1 MKQTTSS
8 LLLTI
13 ALTGAWTA
21 CDTTK
26 KTATTPPAKAMVN
39 VPTPPPPPAEPPSEP
54 VKALNFTFAD
64 TLPLYQATSKKAHD
78 LVHTELDVR
87 FDWAKKHLLGKAVL
101 TLKPHFYD
109 SDVLELDAKSFDIH
123 RITDEKGAK
132 LSYEY
137 ADNVLKIKLL
147 RPYKRAEQYKVLIDY
162 TAKPDEAPVGGSAA
176 IQSDKGLFFIN
187 ADGADLEKP
196 QQIWTQGETQ
206 SNSRW
211 FPTIDR
217 PNQRMTNQITM
228 TVADK
233 YKTLSNGLLKK
244 SQKNADGTR
253 TDTWVMDMPHAPYLV
268 MMAVG
273 DFAIVEDKWRGK
285 PLMYYVEP
293 KYKDHAKSIFKNTP
307 ELLEFYST
315 KLGVE
320 YPWQKY
326 AQIVVRDYV
335 SGAMENT
342 TSVIFGEFM
351 NGTERELIDNDQN
364 ESVVAHE
371 MFHHWFGDL
380 VTAESWSNLTVNE
393 SFANYSEVLWFE
405 NKYGKD
411 FGMHHLEHTME
422 GYIGEAQRK
431 THPLVDFTYSNR
443 EDMFDAH
450 SYNKGGCI
458 LNMLR
463 NYVGDEAFFLSLNK
477 YLTDNKFKTGEAHQL
492 RLAFE
497 EVTGEDLTWFWNQW
511 YFKAGHP
518 VLDISYK
525 YDEAKKTVQVDL
537 EQKQEGSEKIPA
549 IFELP
554 LMVDVYHG
562 AGKAVRHSIRMV
574 NRKQSFTFAVS
585 AKPDLVNVDA
595 QKMLLCEKKDNH
607 TEAEWIYQFSH
618 APEYFDRKEALEA
631 LKSKNMSAAAKSVFV
646 AALKDKF
653 WGIREDAIKNLGI
666 KDDPS
671 ALETISTLA
680 TSDPHS
686 KVRAAALSKL
696 AATNDAKYGETFKK
710 VLETEQ
716 AYPVIAAGMSAL
728 YKLSAPAALEAAKKY
743 ENESN
748 SELLL
753 SVGEMYAKN
762 PTAERVAFFEKNL
775 EKVNGLEAIGFV
787 GNYAK
792 MMVKTGESDLK
803 GKLTRLYKIGIDQ
816 AQSPWRRFACARTMK
831 DLSGALKQKNGADPL
846 VPVLDGWLKEIV
858 EKESNPQL
866 KAVYESVF
874 NDK

>member
-26 KTATTPPAKAMVN
+26 KAATTPKPAPMAN
-39 VPTPPPPPAEPPSEP
+39 VPPPPPPPPPPTEAG
-54 VKALNFTFAD
+54 KALNFNFAD
-64 TLPLYQATSKKAHD
+64 TLPLYQATAKKSHD

-87 FDWAKKHLLGKAVL
+87 FDWAKKHLLGKAIL

-109 SDVLELDAKSFDIH
+109 SDLLELDAKGFDIH
-123 RITDEKGAK
+123 KITDEKGAK

-147 RPYKRAEQYKVLIDY
+147 RPYKRSEQYKVLIDY
-162 TAKPDEAPVGGSAA
+162 TAKPDEAPAGGSAA

-187 ADGADLEKP
+187 ADGSDPDKP

-233 YKTLSNGLLKK
+233 YKTLSNGLLKN

-253 TDTWVMDMPHAPYLV
+253 TDTWLMDMPHAPYLV

-315 KLGVE
+315 RLGVE

-326 AQIVVRDYV
+326 AQIVVREYV

-351 NGTERELIDNDQN
+351 NGTDRELIDNEQN

-405 NKYGKD
+405 HKYGKD

-431 THPLVDFTYSNR
+431 TRSLVDFTYGNR

-463 NYVGDEAFFLSLNK
+463 NYVGDEAFFGSLQK
-477 YLTDNKFKTGEAHQL
+477 YLTDNKFKTGEAQQL

-497 EVTGEDLTWFWNQW
+497 EVTGEDLSWFWNQW
-511 YFKAGHP
+511 YYKAGHP
-518 VLDISYK
+518 ILDISYK
-525 YDEAKKTVQVDL
+525 YDAAKKTVQVDL
-537 EQKQEGSEKIPA
+537 EQKQEATDKIPA
-549 IFELP
+549 VFELP
-554 LMVDVYHG
+554 MMVDVYHG
-562 AGKAVRHSIRMV
+562 SGKAVRHSIRMV
-574 NRKQSFTFAVS
+574 NRKQSFTFPA
-585 AKPDLVNVDA
+585 ATKPDLVNVDA

-607 TEAEWIYQFSH
+607 TEAEWIYQFNH
-618 APEYFDRKEALEA
+618 APEYFDRREAMEA
-631 LKSKNMSAAAKSVFV
+631 LKSKNMSAEAKSVFV

-653 WGIREDAIKNLGI
+653 WGLREDAIKNLSI
-666 KDDPS
+666 KDNPS
-671 ALETISTLA
+671 IIETVAALA

-686 KVRAAALSKL
+686 KVRAAALGKL
-696 AATNDAKYGETFKK
+696 AATNDIKYSETFKK

-728 YKLSAPAALEAAKKY
+728 YKLNAPAALEAAKKL
-743 ENESN
+743 ENETN

-753 SVGEMYAKN
+753 SIGEMYAKN
-762 PTAERVAFFEKNL
+762 PTSERVGFFDKNL
-775 EKVNGLEAIGFV
+775 EKVNGMEAIGFV

-792 MMVKTGESDLK
+792 MLVKTGESDLK
-803 GKLTRLYKIGIDQ
+803 GKLTRLYKMGIDQ

-831 DLSGALKQKNGADPL
+831 DLSAALKQKNGADPL
-846 VPVLDGWLKEIV
+846 VPVLEGWLKEII
-858 EKESNPQL
+858 EKESNTQL

-874 NDK
+874 NEK

>member
-1 MKQTTSS
+1 MNQTTSS
-8 LLLTI
+8 LLLTV
-13 ALTGAWTA
+13 ALAGAWTA

-26 KTATTPPAKAMVN
+26 KAAVTTTPAAVMAN
-39 VPTPPPPPAEPPSEP
+39 VPTPPTPPTAPSAE
-54 VKALNFTFAD
+54 VGKMTFAD
-64 TLPLYQATSKKAHD
+64 TLPTYQATSKKTHD

-87 FDWAKKHLLGKAVL
+87 FDWAKKHLLGKAIL
-101 TLKPHFYD
+101 TLKPHFAD
-109 SDVLELDAKSFDIH
+109 SDLLELDAKGFDIH
-123 RITDEKGAK
+123 KITDEKGAK
-132 LSYEY
+132 LTYDY
-137 ADNVLKIKLL
+137 TDNVLKIKLL
-147 RPYKRAEQYKVLIDY
+147 RAYKRTEQYKLLIDY
-162 TAKPDEAPVGGSAA
+162 TAKPDEAPAGGSAA

-233 YKTLSNGLLKK
+233 YKTLSNGLLKNSK
-244 SQKNADGTR
+244 KNADGTR
-253 TDTWVMDMPHAPYLV
+253 TDTWLMDMPHAPYLV

-273 DFAIVEDKWRGK
+273 DFAVVEDKWRGK

-293 KYKDHAKSIFKNTP
+293 KYKDHAKSIYKNTP
-307 ELLEFYST
+307 ELLDFFST

-320 YPWQKY
+320 YPWQKF

-342 TSVIFGEFM
+342 TAVIFGEFM
-351 NGTERELIDNDQN
+351 NGTERELIDNEQN

-405 NKYGKD
+405 HKYGKD
-411 FGMHHLEHTME
+411 FGMHHLAATME
-422 GYIGEAQRK
+422 GYIGESQRK
-431 THPLVDFTYSNR
+431 THSLVDFTYNNR

-463 NYVGDEAFFLSLNK
+463 NYVGDEAFFSSLNK

-497 EVTGEDLTWFWNQW
+497 EVTGEDLSWFWNQW

-525 YDEAKKTVQVDL
+525 YDAVKKMVQVDL
-537 EQKQEGSEKIPA
+537 EQKQEASEKIPA
-549 IFELP
+549 VFELP
-554 LMVDVYHG
+554 MQVDVYQ
-562 AGKAVRHSIRMV
+562 GKGKPTRHAIRMV
-574 NRKQSFTFAVS
+574 NRKQSFTFPAAV
-585 AKPDLVNVDA
+585 KPDLVNVDA
-595 QKMLLCEKKDNH
+595 QKALLWEKKDNH
-607 TEAEWIYQFSH
+607 TEAEWIFQYYN
-618 APEYFDRKEALEA
+618 APEYFDRREAMEG
-631 LKSKNMSAAAKSVFV
+631 LKSKTMSAAAKAVFV
-646 AALKDKF
+646 AALKDSF
-653 WGIREDAIKNLGI
+653 WGLREDAIKNLAI
-666 KDDPS
+666 KDEPT
-671 ALETISTLA
+671 AMETISKLA
-680 TSDPHS
+680 TTDPHS
-686 KVRAAALSKL
+686 KVRAAALGKL
-696 AATNDAKYGETFKK
+696 AATKEEKYAETFKK
-710 VLETEQ
+710 VLEKEQ

-743 ENESN
+743 ENETN

-753 SVGEMYAKN
+753 SVGEMYAQN
-762 PTAERVAFFEKNL
+762 PNAERVAFFEKNL

-787 GNYAK
+787 GNYVK
-792 MMVKTGESDLK
+792 MMVKTGETDLK
-803 GKLTRLYKIGIDQ
+803 GKLTRLHKIGIDQ
-816 AQSPWRRFACARTMK
+816 SQSPWRRFACARTLK
-831 DLSGALKQKNGADPL
+831 DFAGSLKQKNASDPL
-846 VPVLDGWLKEIV
+846 IATAEGWLKEIV